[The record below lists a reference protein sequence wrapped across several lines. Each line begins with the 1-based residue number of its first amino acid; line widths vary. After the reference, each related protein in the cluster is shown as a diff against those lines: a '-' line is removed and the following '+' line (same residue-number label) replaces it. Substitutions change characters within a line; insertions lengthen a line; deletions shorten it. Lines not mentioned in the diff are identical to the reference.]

1 MSSLSP
7 EAVGCVCQ
15 DIDPDEPD
23 QEIQHQCPHNE
34 AWEPEML
41 LRVSE
46 LQQRHAQV
54 EENDAVHGG
63 AQHADK
69 VVHRDVRLLWDIFKG
84 VVRLNNATTWDRKY
98 F

>member
-1 MSSLSP
+1 
-7 EAVGCVCQ
+7 
-15 DIDPDEPD
+15 
-23 QEIQHQCPHNE
+23 
-34 AWEPEML
+34 ML
-41 LRVSE
+41 LWVAE

-63 AQHADK
+63 AQHADE

-84 VVRLNNATTWDRKY
+84 VVRLNNATTWDRNY